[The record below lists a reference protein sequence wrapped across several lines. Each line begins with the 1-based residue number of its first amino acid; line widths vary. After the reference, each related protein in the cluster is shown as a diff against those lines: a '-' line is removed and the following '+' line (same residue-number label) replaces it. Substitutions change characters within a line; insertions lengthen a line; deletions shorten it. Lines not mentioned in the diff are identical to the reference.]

1 MKTRILYI
9 IAIAGLAFATNVS
22 GQSTIEVTVQNI
34 KETKGTIRVGLFA
47 SSDNFLKEAIDGKV
61 INASAKDVTVK
72 FENLKS
78 GVYAV
83 SVIHDE
89 NGNGELDTNM
99 MGIPSE
105 GFAFGNNAMGMF
117 GPPSFDDAKVVVKQN
132 DRIQQLIK
140 LKYF

>member
-1 MKTRILYI
+1 MKTGILCI
-9 IAIAGLAFATNVS
+9 IVLAMLIMGADVAA
-22 GQSTIEVTVQNI
+22 QSTIEVTVENI
-34 KETKGTIRVGLFA
+34 TETKGTIRIGLF
-47 SSDNFLKEAIDGKV
+47 SSEKNFLKETADGK
-61 INASAKDVTVK
+61 IIKASASSITVK

-78 GVYAV
+78 GAYAV

-89 NGNGELDTNM
+89 NENGDLDTNM

-117 GPPSFDDAKVVVKQN
+117 GPPSFDNAKVEVKGNDVVKQ
-132 DRIQQLIK
+132 LLK